1 VSNDTVLNSI
11 KAQVEELINNPNF
24 IQGEL
29 SRTKAQL
36 EADFVFEQ
44 DQISTQSYYLGMLS
58 TVGLGIDKMFTYV
71 DNMNSINATEVSAI
85 AKQYLNFD
93 DANSVELIPQGVK

>member
-1 VSNDTVLNSI
+1 
-11 KAQVEELINNPNF
+11 
-24 IQGEL
+24 
-29 SRTKAQL
+29 
-36 EADFVFEQ
+36 
-44 DQISTQSYYLGMLS
+44 MLS
-58 TVGLGIDKMFTYV
+58 TVGLCIDKMFTYV